1 MLLSMTFQEWADSI
15 FAPITYFVN
24 WLKMVASS
32 LMDNYIFVT
41 FLCIVL
47 SISLI
52 WFIFYLIQDFLF
64 SKLDSIDD
72 YNDKMK
78 NYELYKDIQRDY
90 FYKNGELE
98 YLDAYKR
105 YSLHREVVNDY
116 FDNNTDLIRDF
127 KMKNLQLNR
136 HIFAD
141 YVSDNFDSEVLMR
154 LDNLRV
160 NKETSY
166 IFSKDFVDEDV
177 QNRYESL
184 KNQQIAKTM
193 VVDDLDGKGQI
204 RSLSDDIAYTL
215 SSYANNPSW
224 LDNPPTTNKPLT
236 EEEKKEIE
244 NILNNF

>member
-105 YSLHREVVNDY
+105 YSLHREVAN
-116 FDNNTDLIRDF
+116 
-127 KMKNLQLNR
+127 
-136 HIFAD
+136 
-141 YVSDNFDSEVLMR
+141 
-154 LDNLRV
+154 
-160 NKETSY
+160 
-166 IFSKDFVDEDV
+166 
-177 QNRYESL
+177 
-184 KNQQIAKTM
+184 
-193 VVDDLDGKGQI
+193 
-204 RSLSDDIAYTL
+204 
-215 SSYANNPSW
+215 SS
-224 LDNPPTTNKPLT
+224 
-236 EEEKKEIE
+236 
-244 NILNNF
+244 F